1 MAGTHMKAAI
11 NKITKPELI
20 QLLLNNIVKMGAQIS
35 TTLTAEVKELNNYL
49 KSWRQT
55 WRE

>member
-1 MAGTHMKAAI
+1 MAGTHMKAVI

>member
-35 TTLTAEVKELNNYL
+35 TTLTAEVKELNKYL

>member
-35 TTLTAEVKELNNYL
+35 TLTAEVKELNNYL